1 MADKKVYCFCGS
13 NCRYETLTKE
23 QILSAITQAVSTGT
37 IQDVDA
43 GFVTKIVEKN
53 TGAALSFWLGTS
65 HEYAK
70 LTAEEKANCFCIL
83 TDDTSISDV
92 QKMYDL
98 INKSVA
104 ENTQRIGEIADFVV
118 SKGKSDGWT
127 FRKWQSGVAE
137 CWGKFNH
144 TVAITKEITNDLLLN
159 KYYRSDIV
167 SETLPAGL
175 FKEITDVN
183 VTDVRTAEDAI
194 YLSRVNEI
202 TNSVVKYIFM
212 RAGQQS
218 TTATFDV
225 YIMIK
230 GTWK

>member
-1 MADKKVYCFCGS
+1 MADKKVFCFCGS
-13 NCRYETLTKE
+13 NCRYETMTKE
-23 QILSAITQAVSTGT
+23 QILTAIAQAVSTGT
-37 IQDVDA
+37 IQDVDT
-43 GFVTKIVEKN
+43 GFVTKIKEKN
-53 TGAALSFWLGTS
+53 TGAALSFWMGTS

-70 LTAEEKANCFCIL
+70 LTAEEKVNCFCIL

-92 QKMYDL
+92 QRMYDL

-104 ENTQRIGEIADFVV
+104 ENTERIGEIADIVV

-137 CWGKFNH
+137 CWGKFEH
-144 TVAITKEITNDLLLN
+144 TVAITTAVANSGF
-159 KYYRSDIV
+159 YRSNII
-167 SETLPAGL
+167 SNTLPADL

-183 VTDVRTAEDAI
+183 ITDVRSADDAI

-202 TNSVVKYIFM
+202 TNALVKYFCL
-212 RAGQQS
+212 RDGKES
-218 TTATFDV
+218 TTATFEV